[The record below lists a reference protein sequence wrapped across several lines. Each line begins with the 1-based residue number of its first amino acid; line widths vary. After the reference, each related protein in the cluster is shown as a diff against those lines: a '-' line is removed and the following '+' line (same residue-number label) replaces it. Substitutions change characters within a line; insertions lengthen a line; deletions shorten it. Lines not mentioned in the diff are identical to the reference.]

1 MSRRRRVSSLRA
13 YSTSTELR
21 RTACSHHC
29 STSPSRRSKRV
40 KQTLSIGAELTA
52 DEESFLVGYDKHTD
66 ELLLAEPLEG
76 MEEELATRME
86 LMCA

>member
-1 MSRRRRVSSLRA
+1 
-13 YSTSTELR
+13 
-21 RTACSHHC
+21 
-29 STSPSRRSKRV
+29 
-40 KQTLSIGAELTA
+40 
-52 DEESFLVGYDKHTD
+52 VGYDEHTD